1 MEHVKAMWLLIQQFF
16 LRWEIFLPAIILEI
30 VMVFVICIVLLCI
43 SSRKTKMK
51 NIDRIDPI
59 ILELANVW
67 YSNPDLRLCQ
77 LLSNVAIS
85 TGRKHHADLFYF
97 EDDELLKG
105 LKELRNKLS

>member
-16 LRWEIFLPAIILEI
+16 LRWEIFLPAII
-30 VMVFVICIVLLCI
+30 MVFVICIVLLCI

-59 ILELANVW
+59 ILELTKVW